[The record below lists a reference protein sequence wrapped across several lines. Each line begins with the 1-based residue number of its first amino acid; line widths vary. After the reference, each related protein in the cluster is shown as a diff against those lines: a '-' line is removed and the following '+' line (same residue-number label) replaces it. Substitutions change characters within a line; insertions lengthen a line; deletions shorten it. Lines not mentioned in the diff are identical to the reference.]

1 MVVVKE
7 RKKRRREREG
17 RERKREE
24 GKEGK
29 SFPHS
34 FGNIRKKI
42 SNNSCI
48 GS

>member
-7 RKKRRREREG
+7 RKKRREREG
-17 RERKREE
+17 RERKKEE

-34 FGNIRKKI
+34 FGNIRKKM